1 MNDARLHDRFRPD
14 RLDRVRQ
21 PFQSVAHD
29 EEHIPHAP
37 VLQIDQDTHPK
48 LRALTAGAGPQ
59 AQNVL
64 AAVHRDPDGRVDRP
78 VRDLT
83 LADLDDDGVNE
94 HGHVDAVEW
103 PRRPVVH
110 LRDDFVGDPRDR
122 LFRHR
127 RPVNLREM
135 RGDLPGGHAFRIQRQ
150 HDLVNLGQP
159 ALPLLYDL
167 RFERALSI
175 PWHINAH
182 LTGGVRDHRLALG
195 HHRRRSGLLG
205 RHLPPVTVG
214 LPPWTNNVRCHH
226 SRCPSRRTLA
236 RRVGPETPL
245 LAQ

>member
-150 HDLVNLGQP
+150 ISSTSVSRRC
-159 ALPLLYDL
+159 
-167 RFERALSI
+167 RFFTICGS
-175 PWHINAH
+175 
-182 LTGGVRDHRLALG
+182 
-195 HHRRRSGLLG
+195 
-205 RHLPPVTVG
+205 
-214 LPPWTNNVRCHH
+214 NV
-226 SRCPSRRTLA
+226 PSRSRGTSMRTSPAASEITVLPSA
-236 RRVGPETPL
+236 TIAAAAACSGDICRLSPSVFLRGLTTFDVITHGAHPAGP
-245 LAQ
+245 